1 MQIFELEVRY
11 VPRREQA
18 QMKGMWTRLAHI
30 PKLWHFVKQLF
41 CLLRLGYIEL
51 VASVS
56 GVTIHKGPF
65 AVFDLDH
72 IAGQLRICSCKT

>member
-1 MQIFELEVRY
+1 MQIFELDVRY

-51 VASVS
+51 VA
-56 GVTIHKGPF
+56 
-65 AVFDLDH
+65 
-72 IAGQLRICSCKT
+72 